1 MILVQITEQEEG
13 VILAFSY
20 DKLKGKI
27 KEVFGT
33 QENFA
38 IALGIARTSLYS
50 KLNNNTE
57 FTQSEML
64 RSLELL
70 HLEKGDIDLY
80 FFTPKVQ
87 KTEQY

>member
-1 MILVQITEQEEG
+1 M
-13 VILAFSY
+13 AFAY

-33 QENFA
+33 QEAFA
-38 IALGIARTSLYS
+38 NALGIARTSLYS

-57 FTQSEML
+57 FTQMEMFKA
-64 RSLELL
+64 LELL
-70 HLEKGDIDLY
+70 HLQKTEIDVY

-87 KTEQY
+87 KTEQKAS

>member
-1 MILVQITEQEEG
+1 M
-13 VILAFSY
+13 AFVY

-33 QENFA
+33 QEAFA

-57 FTQSEML
+57 FTQTEML

-70 HLEKGDIDLY
+70 HLEKSEIDSY

-87 KTEQY
+87 KTEQ

>member
-1 MILVQITEQEEG
+1 M
-13 VILAFSY
+13 AFAY

-33 QENFA
+33 QEAFA
-38 IALGIARTSLYS
+38 NALGIARTSLYS

-57 FTQSEML
+57 FTQMEML
-64 RSLELL
+64 RALELL
-70 HLEKGDIDLY
+70 HLQKTEIDVY

-87 KTEQY
+87 KTEQKAS

>member
-1 MILVQITEQEEG
+1 M
-13 VILAFSY
+13 AFAY

-33 QENFA
+33 QEAFA
-38 IALGIARTSLYS
+38 TALGIGRTSLYS

-57 FTQSEML
+57 FTQTEML
-64 RSLELL
+64 KSMELL
-70 HLEKGDIDLY
+70 HLEKSEVDSY

-87 KTEQY
+87 NSEQ

>member
-1 MILVQITEQEEG
+1 M
-13 VILAFSY
+13 AFAY

-33 QENFA
+33 QEAFA
-38 IALGIARTSLYS
+38 NALGIARTSLYS

-57 FTQSEML
+57 FTQMEML
-64 RSLELL
+64 KALELL
-70 HLEKGDIDLY
+70 HLQKTEIDVY

-87 KTEQY
+87 KTEQKAS

>member
-1 MILVQITEQEEG
+1 M
-13 VILAFSY
+13 AFVY

-33 QENFA
+33 QEAFA
-38 IALGIARTSLYS
+38 TALGMARTSLYS

-57 FTQSEML
+57 FTQTEML

-70 HLEKGDIDLY
+70 HLKKTDIDAY
-80 FFTPKVQ
+80 FFTPEVQ
-87 KTEQY
+87 KTEQKAA

>member
-1 MILVQITEQEEG
+1 M
-13 VILAFSY
+13 AFAY

-33 QENFA
+33 QEAFA
-38 IALGIARTSLYS
+38 TALGIGRTSLYS

-57 FTQSEML
+57 FTQTEML
-64 RSLELL
+64 KSMELL
-70 HLEKGDIDLY
+70 HLEKSEVDSY

-87 KTEQY
+87 KSEQ

>member
-1 MILVQITEQEEG
+1 M
-13 VILAFSY
+13 AFVY

-33 QENFA
+33 QEAFA
-38 IALGIARTSLYS
+38 TALGMARTSLYS

-57 FTQSEML
+57 FTQTEML

-70 HLEKGDIDLY
+70 HLKKTDIDAY

-87 KTEQY
+87 KTEQEAV

>member
-1 MILVQITEQEEG
+1 M
-13 VILAFSY
+13 AFVY

-27 KEVFGT
+27 KEIFGT
-33 QENFA
+33 QEAFA

-57 FTQSEML
+57 FTQTEML
-64 RSLELL
+64 KSLELL
-70 HLEKGDIDLY
+70 HLEKSEIDSY

-87 KTEQY
+87 KTEQ

>member
-1 MILVQITEQEEG
+1 M
-13 VILAFSY
+13 AFVY

-33 QENFA
+33 QEAFA
-38 IALGIARTSLYS
+38 TGLGMARTSLYS

-57 FTQSEML
+57 FTQTEML

-70 HLEKGDIDLY
+70 HLKKSDIDAY
-80 FFTPKVQ
+80 FLHLKFRKQNKKRRNAVIT
-87 KTEQY
+87 

>member
-1 MILVQITEQEEG
+1 M
-13 VILAFSY
+13 AFAY

-33 QENFA
+33 QEAFA
-38 IALGIARTSLYS
+38 NALGIARTSLYS

-57 FTQSEML
+57 FTQMEML
-64 RSLELL
+64 KALELL
-70 HLEKGDIDLY
+70 HLQKTEIDVY

-87 KTEQY
+87 KNEQKAS

>member
-1 MILVQITEQEEG
+1 M
-13 VILAFSY
+13 AFAY

-27 KEVFGT
+27 KEIFGT
-33 QENFA
+33 QEAFA

-57 FTQSEML
+57 FTQTEML
-64 RSLELL
+64 KSLELL
-70 HLEKGDIDLY
+70 QVEKSEIDTY

-87 KTEQY
+87 KTER

>member
-1 MILVQITEQEEG
+1 M
-13 VILAFSY
+13 AFAY

-33 QENFA
+33 QEAFA
-38 IALGIARTSLYS
+38 SALGIARTSLYS

-57 FTQSEML
+57 FTQTEML

-70 HLEKGDIDLY
+70 HLKKSDIDTY

-87 KTEQY
+87 KAEQKEIA

>member
-1 MILVQITEQEEG
+1 M
-13 VILAFSY
+13 AFAY

-33 QENFA
+33 QEAFA
-38 IALGIARTSLYS
+38 NALGIARTSLYS

-57 FTQSEML
+57 FTQMEML
-64 RSLELL
+64 KALELL
-70 HLEKGDIDLY
+70 HLQKTEIDVY

-87 KTEQY
+87 KTEQRAS